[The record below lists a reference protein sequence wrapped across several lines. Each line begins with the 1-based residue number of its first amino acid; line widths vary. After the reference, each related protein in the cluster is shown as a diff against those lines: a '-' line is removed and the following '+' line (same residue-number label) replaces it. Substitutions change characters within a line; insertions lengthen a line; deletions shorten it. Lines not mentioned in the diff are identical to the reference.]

1 MSDPA
6 SPYNNPP
13 YGYGYGQ
20 SDEIQ
25 ECAGDDQP
33 LRVIHAGPSLLRGGA
48 EQWLVDLLRFVDPL
62 RVRMLR
68 TILTTAEYLD
78 PALAAE
84 LAIPVEVGQAAALRR
99 AAEECDVLLSWG
111 LPLDDYLADCRP
123 KLGVYVAHGE
133 GTWTRAM
140 LERSKR
146 SLDHVVAVSEQV
158 RRRVCYDVATTV
170 ILNGVDSSRLGR
182 TRTRQ
187 AVRES
192 LGFGREDFVL
202 GFLGRFSPEKRGRVL
217 IESVSRLPREF
228 KLLMVGWGAQRQSL
242 MELAN
247 QCIPGR
253 YAFANG
259 CSYLGDYYQAMDAFC
274 LVSSEEGF
282 SLALIEAMMSG
293 CPVIATPVGCV
304 QEVVRDRIN
313 GVIVEGTAE
322 SVAGAARLLQE
333 HPSWRRGLACEGQV
347 YAEHTGHARR
357 MAKEYEN
364 LLWRLWGEKYPAS
377 AP

>member
-1 MSDPA
+1 MSSAD
-6 SPYNNPP
+6 SSYTTTPYLH
-13 YGYGYGQ
+13 GQ
-20 SDEIQ
+20 HDEILDCPA
-25 ECAGDDQP
+25 EGQP

-48 EQWLVDLLRFVDPL
+48 EQWLVDLLRFLDPL
-62 RVRMLR
+62 RVRVLR
-68 TILTTAEYLD
+68 TVLTTAEYLD
-78 PALAAE
+78 PALAAS
-84 LAIPVEVGQAAALRR
+84 LPIPVEVGQAPALRR
-99 AAEECDVLLSWG
+99 AAEECDVLLFWG
-111 LPLDDYLADCRP
+111 LPLDDYLADVRP
-123 KLGVYVAHGE
+123 KLVVYVAHGE
-133 GTWTRAM
+133 GDWTRAM

-146 SLDHVVAVSEQV
+146 SVDHAVAVSEQV
-158 RRRVCYDVATTV
+158 RRRVCHDVASTV

-192 LGFGREDFVL
+192 LGFRQDDFVL

-228 KLLMVGWGAQRQSL
+228 KLLMVGWGAQRQNL
-242 MELAN
+242 MDLAN

-282 SLALIEAMMSG
+282 SLALIEAMLCG

-304 QEVVRDRIN
+304 REVVRNRIN

-322 SVAGAARLLQE
+322 SVADAARLMQE
-333 HPSWRRGLACEGQV
+333 HPGWRRGLACEGQA
-347 YAEHTGHARR
+347 YAEQTGHARR
-357 MAKEYEN
+357 MAGDYEN
-364 LLWRLWGEKYPAS
+364 LLWRLWNEKHPPAIGC
-377 AP
+377 

>member
-1 MSDPA
+1 MTVPDSSYTA
-6 SPYNNPP
+6 PP
-13 YGYGYGQ
+13 YIYGHGGEVP
-20 SDEIQ
+20 DCTGE
-25 ECAGDDQP
+25 GQP
-33 LRVIHAGPSLLRGGA
+33 LKVIHAGPSLLRGGA
-48 EQWLVDLLRFVDPL
+48 EQWLVDLLRFLDPL

-68 TILTTAEYLD
+68 TVLTTAEYLD
-78 PALAAE
+78 PSLAAS
-84 LAIPVEVGQAAALRR
+84 LPIPIEVGQAPALRR

-111 LPLDDYLADCRP
+111 LPLDDYLAGFRP
-123 KLGVYVAHGE
+123 KLAVYVAHGE
-133 GTWTRAM
+133 GAWTQAM
-140 LERSKR
+140 LDHSKR
-146 SLDHVVAVSEQV
+146 SVDHAVAVSEQV
-158 RRRVCYDVATTV
+158 RRRVCYDVPSTV

-192 LGFGREDFVL
+192 LGFRPEDFVL

-217 IESVSRLPREF
+217 IESVARLPREF
-228 KLLMVGWGAQRQSL
+228 KLLMVGWGAQRQPL

-304 QEVVRDRIN
+304 REVVRDRIN

-322 SVAGAARLLQE
+322 SVADAARLLHD
-333 HPSWRRGLACEGQV
+333 HPSWRRGLAREGQV
-347 YAEHTGHARR
+347 YAEQTGHARR
-357 MAKEYEN
+357 MARDYEN
-364 LLWRLWGEKYPAS
+364 LLWRLWSEKYPPA
-377 AP
+377 